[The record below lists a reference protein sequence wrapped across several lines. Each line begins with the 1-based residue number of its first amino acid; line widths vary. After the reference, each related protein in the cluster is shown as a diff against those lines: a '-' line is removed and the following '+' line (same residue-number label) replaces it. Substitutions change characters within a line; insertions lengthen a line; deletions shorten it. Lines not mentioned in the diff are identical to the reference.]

1 MDSKEKSLLIQDLR
15 YSIEKEGKG
24 FDYFIEKWKDLNQ
37 EDIDS
42 LIQPLLEMCFRE
54 MQKDSIPSASYF
66 EFQKIC
72 DYFNDRFKPE
82 VKKFTIS
89 NSASGNEIVKVF
101 YHLKQMGYITNTN
114 EEIANLISLFFDIK
128 ETSALSYLKKP
139 SEQKGVRDLLG

>member
-1 MDSKEKSLLIQDLR
+1 MDSKEKSLLIQNLR
-15 YSIEKEGKG
+15 YNIEKEGKG

-54 MQKDSIPSASYF
+54 MQKDSMPSASYF

-82 VKKFTIS
+82 VKKFAIA
-89 NSASGNEIVKVF
+89 NSTSANEIVKLF
-101 YHLKQMGYITNTN
+101 MRLKQNGYITNTN
-114 EEIANLISLFFDIK
+114 EEIAYLISLVFNIN
-128 ETSALSYLKKP
+128 ENTALSYLKKP
-139 SEQKGVRDLLG
+139 SEQVGVRDLLG

>member
-1 MDSKEKSLLIQDLR
+1 MDSNEKSLLIQHFR

-24 FDYFIEKWKDLNQ
+24 FDYFMEKWKDLNQ

-42 LIQPLLEMCFRE
+42 LIKPLLVMCLIE

-66 EFQKIC
+66 EFQRIYN
-72 DYFNDRFKPE
+72 YFNDQFKPE
-82 VKKFTIS
+82 VKKFGMA

-101 YHLKQMGYITNTN
+101 YRLKQMGYITNTN
-114 EEIANLISLFFDIK
+114 EEIAYLISSVFDIK

-139 SEQKGVRDLLG
+139 GEQEGVRDLLG